1 MRRRQQIGQVE
12 LLGAVAP
19 YLSLPD
25 LLRGRDIIH
34 FVDNTSAVA
43 ALTKGFSRVPDSA
56 RIVHAFHAWCA
67 GARARVWFEYV
78 ASDANPSD
86 TPSRELE
93 LAGELFYPAP
103 GVCSTPVPLLFEFVP
118 AARALV

>member
-1 MRRRQQIGQVE
+1 M
-12 LLGAVAP
+12 
-19 YLSLPD
+19 
-25 LLRGRDIIH
+25 
-34 FVDNTSAVA
+34 A

-78 ASDANPSD
+78 VSDANPSD

-103 GVCSTPVPLLFEFVP
+103 GVCSTPVPLLCPQLAPLSDP
-118 AARALV
+118 AGWVGRARARVGLRML